1 MSMRWLIVFV
11 VAFLIFNGL
20 RGWLERMGLGRV
32 PGDFLLRIGG
42 REVYLPLASS
52 VVLSL
57 IALGVGWLF

>member
-1 MSMRWLIVFV
+1 MRWLIVFV

-20 RGWLERMGLGRV
+20 RGWLERMGLGRL